1 LKTIGGMPDK
11 EDRMV
16 DAKRVLDLLV
26 GATSRPGQAGG
37 QPGGFLQSAIEA
49 FARGGQGGG
58 AMGQAVQQATGQST
72 GQLAQKAKDFV
83 NRNPGL
89 TEAALV
95 SVAGLLL
102 RSRQGRGIARSLAGL
117 GGLALVS
124 GLAYKA
130 FQNYRAGKPLLD
142 LGQGG
147 GPGASPGSSAPTAS
161 LPGSAAF
168 DPAHT
173 REDDALLFA
182 RAMVAAATADGHMDE
197 AERTRIVGALVQ
209 AGIDVEATRWLER
222 ELAAP
227 ATVEELADPVQT
239 PEKAA
244 QVYAAAR
251 VAVEPDTMQEREF
264 LRQLA
269 ESLDLDAQLKAHI
282 DEAAA
287 GVRSEPKVG

>member
-1 LKTIGGMPDK
+1 MPDE

-26 GATSRPGQAGG
+26 GASSRPRQAGG
-37 QPGGFLQSAIEA
+37 QQGGFLQSAIEA
-49 FARGGQGGG
+49 FARGGQSGG

-72 GQLAQKAKDFV
+72 GELAQKAKDFV
-83 NRNPGL
+83 NRNPGIA
-89 TEAALV
+89 EAALV

-102 RSRQGRGIARSLAGL
+102 GSRQGRGIARGLAGL

-130 FQNYRAGKPLLD
+130 FQNYQAGKPLL
-142 LGQGG
+142 G
-147 GPGASPGSSAPTAS
+147 GPAGPAGSSAA
-161 LPGSAAF
+161 AAF
-168 DPAHT
+168 DPAQT
-173 REDDALLFA
+173 SEDDALLFA
-182 RAMVAAATADGHMDE
+182 RAMVAAATADGRMDE
-197 AERTRIVGALVQ
+197 AERTRIIGALTQ
-209 AGIDVEATRWLER
+209 AGIDAEATGWLAR

-227 ATVEELADPVQT
+227 ATVEELSDPIQT

-251 VAVEPDTMQEREF
+251 VAVDPDTMQEREF

-269 ESLDLDAQLKAHI
+269 ELLDLDPQLKAHI
-282 DEAAA
+282 DEAAS
-287 GVRSEPKVG
+287 GVRATA